1 MSKCS
6 GQFWSDKILSLLFD
20 GGLGAY
26 IVDSFCLNPGLN
38 ICCWLDEG
46 ANGSYGHEIGHRFRL
61 GSGLSERHLIDES

>member
-1 MSKCS
+1 M
-6 GQFWSDKILSLLFD
+6 D